1 MTNPFI
7 RRATEFIRDNSA
19 FLAIVSP
26 ESLTAFVANHPKKS
40 TLFELPV
47 RVIGSPGSG
56 KTMMASLVEYRRVE
70 AILRDQS
77 SAGNR
82 VLASALSASGFIAE
96 DRPVVAAVRVP
107 MEAEYRDFWELPY
120 EPQVKT
126 RLVMSLIQARAVLGL
141 IRNLTANRRRQ
152 PKGIRFVS
160 RDDAEAQLAQIGGIE
175 TDAMVARALEVE
187 RAVYSVGASLLPPR
201 LNDIPPAARQPYQP
215 FEALR
220 QLEIEWKGEN
230 IALRPLVILDDAHT
244 LHPDQFEGLFRTLSR
259 REVRIGRWIMMRL
272 DALSPRAVF
281 RSRGEESLPG
291 LKPDRDYIDIFMQ
304 SEGERDTDRRRF
316 RRMATDMAN
325 RYLPL
330 VKPLRDRNFTEFN
343 RLLSEEPPTL
353 TPGRLKE
360 LLDAVAKDQR
370 RLAVT
375 DERRARIEE
384 IVARY
389 IKSAKNIDLG
399 EDVRLAMVRVLMHRY
414 AVRTAHQPSLFGD
427 PEPPRPL
434 NAKSDVA
441 EAARLYLHDRFE
453 RPLHYGLETV
463 CDASNENAELFL
475 QLAGAL
481 VERMETRAIR
491 NQDPALSPAQQ
502 QAALRERGV
511 QAIEGWSF
519 PYARKVKALVQHIA
533 ERCRETSLQ
542 PNARLGAGANAIGVP
557 ERDMEVLLASGAEL
571 AEVLK
576 YAIAYSGL
584 VAVRDYGQGG
594 KAWCLLELPGSACLS
609 YGLTLKRGG
618 FLEWRVEQLAEIIE
632 QV

>member
-1 MTNPFI
+1 MPCGRCFIDGTGTDDAAMTNPFI
-7 RRATEFIRDNSA
+7 RRATEFIRDDLA

-26 ESLTAFVANHPKKS
+26 ELLTAFVANHPKKS

-281 RSRGEESLPG
+281 RSRGEEF
-291 LKPDRDYIDIFMQ
+291 Y
-304 SEGERDTDRRRF
+304 
-316 RRMATDMAN
+316 
-325 RYLPL
+325 
-330 VKPLRDRNFTEFN
+330 
-343 RLLSEEPPTL
+343 
-353 TPGRLKE
+353 
-360 LLDAVAKDQR
+360 
-370 RLAVT
+370 
-375 DERRARIEE
+375 
-384 IVARY
+384 
-389 IKSAKNIDLG
+389 
-399 EDVRLAMVRVLMHRY
+399 
-414 AVRTAHQPSLFGD
+414 
-427 PEPPRPL
+427 
-434 NAKSDVA
+434 
-441 EAARLYLHDRFE
+441 
-453 RPLHYGLETV
+453 
-463 CDASNENAELFL
+463 
-475 QLAGAL
+475 
-481 VERMETRAIR
+481 
-491 NQDPALSPAQQ
+491 
-502 QAALRERGV
+502 RG
-511 QAIEGWSF
+511 
-519 PYARKVKALVQHIA
+519 
-533 ERCRETSLQ
+533 
-542 PNARLGAGANAIGVP
+542 
-557 ERDMEVLLASGAEL
+557 
-571 AEVLK
+571 
-576 YAIAYSGL
+576 
-584 VAVRDYGQGG
+584 
-594 KAWCLLELPGSACLS
+594 
-609 YGLTLKRGG
+609 
-618 FLEWRVEQLAEIIE
+618 
-632 QV
+632 